1 MCGWKPQSNP
11 RPRIVWARREVVAR
25 MCPKSLITADSLKRL
40 EEFSAWKSGGGGNLL
55 RLPART
61 AEAFF
66 VLEQE
71 LRSEQNHA
79 RSGD

>member
-1 MCGWKPQSNP
+1 MRAESI
-11 RPRIVWARREVVAR
+11 RF
-25 MCPKSLITADSLKRL
+25 L
-40 EEFSAWKSGGGGNLL
+40 EEFSAWKAGGSMNLL
-55 RLPART
+55 ELPART

-79 RSGD
+79 KQHYSNGA

>member
-1 MCGWKPQSNP
+1 M
-11 RPRIVWARREVVAR
+11 RF
-25 MCPKSLITADSLKRL
+25 L
-40 EEFSAWKSGGGGNLL
+40 EEFSAWKAGGGGNLL

-71 LRSEQNHA
+71 LRAEQNHG
-79 RSGD
+79 RQQDQR